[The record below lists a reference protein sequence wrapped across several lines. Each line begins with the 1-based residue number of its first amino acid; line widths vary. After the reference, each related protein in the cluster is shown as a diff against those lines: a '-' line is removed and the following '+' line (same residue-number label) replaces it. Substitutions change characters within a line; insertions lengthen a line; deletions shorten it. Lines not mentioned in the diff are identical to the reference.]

1 MLNFT
6 IQFILRHK
14 TQSITV
20 MRYRGRPVP
29 VPAPIRVQLGGL
41 LAQKRDRHRF
51 TAEGHQLVS
60 QAAGSLLETGPLRYR
75 LQPCQIEDTRMHRTS
90 DSETSSKPTLT
101 CRLHSEMDYNM
112 CHSSHCYCQFS
123 TDFYTGRS
131 GCEWQTDRLR
141 DYRRCTDRN
150 LEYEAMRL
158 GVNN

>member
-1 MLNFT
+1 DAVTEADLS
-6 IQFILRHK
+6 QYLRLSVCSWVAYWPK
-14 TQSITV
+14 
-20 MRYRGRPVP
+20 
-29 VPAPIRVQLGGL
+29 
-41 LAQKRDRHRF
+41 KRDRHRF

-60 QAAGSLLETGPLRYR
+60 R
-75 LQPCQIEDTRMHRTS
+75 LQARYLRRGLYAIGCSRCQIEDTRMHRTS

-131 GCEWQTDRLR
+131 GCEWHTDRLR